1 MSDVNNNQQQTQ
13 PTFAQAVEADILERR
28 LELAQQRL
36 MGICPECGMGDQ
48 EHKMSCGRSRW
59 SPPYEPE

>member
-1 MSDVNNNQQQTQ
+1 MSAVDNNQQQTQ

-36 MGICPECGMGDQ
+36 MGICPECGMADH
-48 EHKMSCGRSRW
+48 EHKMSCGKGRW
-59 SPPYEPE
+59 